1 MIKDIFKIVSKTAQI
16 GFVVANKFMP
26 SGILQLAVLEGLKI
40 LVKRN
45 NTDFDNQVLRS
56 YIEKSK
62 LPESDKVR
70 MLTGL

>member
-1 MIKDIFKIVSKTAQI
+1 MIKNVFKVIVKTAQI
-16 GFVVANKFMP
+16 GFLVANKFMP

-45 NTDFDNQVLRS
+45 NTDFDNKVLRS

-62 LPESDKVR
+62 LPASDKVR